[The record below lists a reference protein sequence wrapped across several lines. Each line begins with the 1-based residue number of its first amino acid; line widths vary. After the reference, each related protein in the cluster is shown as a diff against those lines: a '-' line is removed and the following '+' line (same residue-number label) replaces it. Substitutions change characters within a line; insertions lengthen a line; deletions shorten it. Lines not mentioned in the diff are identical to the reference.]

1 MVVGDIVS
9 ERFPEAVIFLV
20 DNRTSQKAPSE
31 EVGKV
36 FQVERTYSTEAQR

>member
-31 EVGKV
+31 EVGESLPSRKNI
-36 FQVERTYSTEAQR
+36 